1 MAKHRQVDEQMPYEV
16 VIFEPLLGIDGC
28 TDGIE
33 DSARANQHK
42 KWGRG
47 VVPEEREEDDN
58 HPAHNQVDGEADRR
72 YRSLRQRFIKYAE

>member
-1 MAKHRQVDEQMPYEV
+1 MAEHCEVDEKVPHEV
-16 VIFEPLLGIDGC
+16 VILETLLRVDGC

-33 DSARANQHK
+33 DSARTNQHK

-58 HPAHNQVDGEADRR
+58 HPAHNQVDGEAYRR
-72 YRSLRQRFIKYAE
+72 Y